1 MTTPEA
7 ETGPALEELR
17 LAALLRQ
24 APLEFARVVYGL
36 NDRANGRAGT
46 MAAEDVAR
54 TVRQGTPVTRERAE
68 QRARGYLPLAGQE
81 HCPRCWVFNGVKS
94 PLALPRGHRGTPRVG
109 GLQGVRRRVRH
120 RAGLTALSGQGKPWR
135 GAAKPLP
142 RMVRAPWRETT
153 RSP

>member
-1 MTTPEA
+1 MNTPAA
-7 ETGPALEELR
+7 ESDPALEELR

-54 TVRQGTPVTRERAE
+54 TVRQGAPVTRERAE

-94 PLALPRGHRGTPRVG
+94 PLHFREINEERPESAVCK
-109 GLQGVRRRVRH
+109 VC
-120 RAGLTALSGQGKPWR
+120 
-135 GAAKPLP
+135 GAEYATSLD
-142 RMVRAPWRETT
+142 
-153 RSP
+153 

>member
-1 MTTPEA
+1 MTTPETA
-7 ETGPALEELR
+7 AGPALAELR

-54 TVRQGTPVTRERAE
+54 TVRPGTPVTRERAE
-68 QRARGYLPLAGQE
+68 QRARGYLPAAGHE

-94 PLALPRGHRGTPRVG
+94 PLHF
-109 GLQGVRRRVRH
+109 
-120 RAGLTALSGQGKPWR
+120 
-135 GAAKPLP
+135 
-142 RMVRAPWRETT
+142 REATEERPESAVCKVCSAEYAIT
-153 RSP
+153 LD